1 MIFKKRINIFTG
13 NFGSGKTE
21 VAINSAL
28 EISKMGYK
36 TAIADMDIVNPYFRT
51 ADARQRLEG
60 SGIKVI
66 TPVFAN
72 TNADVPA
79 LPAEISTL
87 FENREYRTVL
97 DVGGDDLGAKA
108 LSRYKREIESN
119 EWDMFFVVNTR
130 RPMTD
135 TVEKI
140 EEMIDS
146 IEQSSRLSVTGLVN
160 NTNLLSDTS
169 PKDLIEGYEI
179 LQKVAE
185 KKGIP
190 IVFTSALKE
199 VVIAL
204 AGKINTEFL
213 ILDKI
218 IRLPWE

>member
-87 FENREYRTVL
+87 IENREYRTVL